1 MSSLK
6 TQALV
11 VKSMDWQESSK
22 IVTLYTREAGKLK
35 VIARGAKRK
44 TSPYRGML
52 ATLNRIEAVIYLS
65 AKRQLQILG
74 EVSLE
79 DPFTPV
85 KNDYDKTGFS
95 FAVLELAD
103 RFLQEDERDPVFFDF
118 LIVLLGEMGASADP
132 RLVFWYFL
140 LKLCSYL
147 GFRLNLAACPQCGR
161 EVGQAGGEFSFSEG
175 GLVCERCRRG
185 ETPGWTLPAALTVFL
200 DRLQKTSHKQIGS
213 AEFEGPVGF
222 PVTDFLLA
230 YLRHHTEE
238 NLDIKSLKIFKLVNS

>member
-1 MSSLK
+1 MPSLK

-11 VKSMDWQESSK
+11 IKSMDWQDTSR

-44 TSPYRGML
+44 SSPYRGML
-52 ATLNRIEAVIYLS
+52 ATLNRIEAVIYVS
-65 AKRQLQILG
+65 ARRQLQILG

-79 DPFTPV
+79 DAFTPI
-85 KNDYDKTGFS
+85 KKDYDKTGYS
-95 FAVLELAD
+95 FAILELAD
-103 RFLQEDERDPVFFDF
+103 HFLQEDEGDAVFFDF
-118 LIVLLGEMGASADP
+118 LIALLEGMGAAADA

-161 EVGQAGGEFSFSEG
+161 EVGAAGGVFSFSEG
-175 GLVCERCRRG
+175 GLVCRRCRGG
-185 ETPGWTLPAALTVFL
+185 EAPGWTLPGAAAAFL
-200 DRLQKTSHKQIGS
+200 DRLQKTHYQRIGS
-213 AEFEGPVGF
+213 ADFEEPGGF

-230 YLRHHTEE
+230 YLRHHTGE
-238 NLDIKSLKIFKLVNS
+238 NLEISSLKIFK